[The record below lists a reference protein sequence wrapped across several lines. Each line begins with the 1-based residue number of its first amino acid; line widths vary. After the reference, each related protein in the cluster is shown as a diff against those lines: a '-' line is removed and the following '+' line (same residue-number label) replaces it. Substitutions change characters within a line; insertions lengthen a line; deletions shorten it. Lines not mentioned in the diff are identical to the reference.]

1 VPSLARY
8 SPGRKKLTPPLKLCY
23 KLLQLMDTKD
33 EEHSTSL
40 IDQVRSLF
48 RKKPEA
54 QLESELERDFQELID
69 QGEEQGFLTPEQGDM
84 IQSIFEFKDTVVR
97 EVMVPRT
104 EMTAVSIEASI
115 QTVIEL
121 TVRHGHSRLPIYQE
135 NPDNIIGVL
144 HVKDLLPYW
153 HLPPDQ
159 PIPSECLRQPT
170 LVPETK
176 KIVFLLRELKLK
188 KVHMAIVLDEYG
200 GTAGLVTMEDII
212 EEIIGEIEDEYDLQ
226 EPKLKPLED
235 GRVELDARLEIEAF
249 ERYFELKIEEKNFET
264 VGGLVIHLLGRVPVI
279 GEKVYYQNLIFTV
292 QDADNRRIRR
302 LWVEKNPEE
311 SSEAD
316 FMLG

>member
-1 VPSLARY
+1 
-8 SPGRKKLTPPLKLCY
+8 
-23 KLLQLMDTKD
+23 METKD
-33 EEHSTSL
+33 EEHSIRF

-48 RKKPEA
+48 RKKPDV

-104 EMTAVSIEASI
+104 EMTAVNIEASI

-121 TVRHGHSRLPIYQE
+121 TIQHGHSRLPIYQE

-153 HLPPDQ
+153 HLPPEQ
-159 PIPSECLRQPT
+159 SIPSECLRQPAF
-170 LVPETK
+170 VPETK

-200 GTAGLVTMEDII
+200 GTAGLITMEDII
-212 EEIIGEIEDEYDLQ
+212 EEIIGEIEDEYDRQ
-226 EPKLKPLED
+226 EPKLKTLED
-235 GRVELDARLEIEAF
+235 GRVELDARLEIEEF
-249 ERYFELKIEEKNFET
+249 ERHFELKIEEKNFET
-264 VGGLVIHLLGRVPVI
+264 VGGLIIHLLGRVPAV
-279 GEKVYYQNLIFTV
+279 GEKVSYQNLIFTV
-292 QDADNRRIRR
+292 QDADNRRILR
-302 LWVEKNPEE
+302 LWVEKKEE
-311 SSEAD
+311 KPFEAD

>member
-1 VPSLARY
+1 
-8 SPGRKKLTPPLKLCY
+8 
-23 KLLQLMDTKD
+23 METKD
-33 EEHSTSL
+33 EEHSIRF

-48 RKKPEA
+48 RKKPDL

-104 EMTAVSIEASI
+104 EMTAVNIEASI

-121 TVRHGHSRLPIYQE
+121 TIQHGHSRLPIYQE

-153 HLPPDQ
+153 HLPPEQ
-159 PIPSECLRQPT
+159 PIPSECLRQPAF
-170 LVPETK
+170 VPETK

-200 GTAGLVTMEDII
+200 GTAGLITMEDII
-212 EEIIGEIEDEYDLQ
+212 EEIIGEIEDEYDRQ
-226 EPKLKPLED
+226 EPKLKTLED
-235 GRVELDARLEIEAF
+235 GRVELDARLEIEEF
-249 ERYFELKIEEKNFET
+249 ERHFELKIEEKNFET
-264 VGGLVIHLLGRVPVI
+264 VGGLIIHLLGRVPAV
-279 GEKVYYQNLIFTV
+279 GEKVSYQNLIFTV

-302 LWVEKNPEE
+302 LWVEKKEE
-311 SSEAD
+311 KPFEAD